1 MKRSILVNLLVLGLV
16 VAIGGF
22 GCKTKPKG
30 LTPITGQK
38 TAVAGP
44 GTGPF
49 VGTGAVAPGLDTTT
63 TANTKPIDLAPKG
76 PEGTSPLSGLENFEN
91 FDANREVFK
100 AYTVYFEFDR
110 SSVKEGER
118 SKVEA
123 VAAYLKTAPNDNALL
138 IEGHCDERG
147 TEEYNRALGE
157 RRALALRDYLINL
170 GIGAER
176 IRTISYGKDKPL
188 DQGHDDTA
196 WAKNRRG
203 EFLLLTPKK

>member
-1 MKRSILVNLLVLGLV
+1 MKRSILLNLLVLGLV

-38 TAVAGP
+38 AAVTGP
-44 GTGPF
+44 GAGPF
-49 VGTGAVAPGLDTTT
+49 VGQGGVGTGLDTT
-63 TANTKPIDLAPKG
+63 AAKPVDMTPKG
-76 PEGTSPLSGLENFEN
+76 PEGTSPLAGLENFEN
-91 FDANREVFK
+91 FDANRDVFK
-100 AYTVYFEFDR
+100 AYIVYFEFDR
-110 SSVKEGER
+110 STVKEGER

-123 VAAYLKTAPNDNALL
+123 VAAYLKTAPADNALL

-188 DQGHDDTA
+188 EQGHDENA
-196 WAKNRRG
+196 WSKNRRG

>member
-30 LTPITGQK
+30 LTPILGQK
-38 TAVAGP
+38 TAVTGP

-49 VGTGAVAPGLDTTT
+49 VGTGAVAPGFDTTSGGPK
-63 TANTKPIDLAPKG
+63 ASDLAKG
-76 PEGTSPLSGLENFEN
+76 PEGTTALGNLDTFEN
-91 FDANREVFK
+91 FNADRGVFS
-100 AYTVYFEFDR
+100 AYIVYFEFDR

-123 VAAYLKTAPNDNALL
+123 VAAYLKTAPADNALL

-176 IRTISYGKDKPL
+176 IRTISYGKDKPV

-196 WAKNRRG
+196 WSKNRRG

>member
-38 TAVAGP
+38 AAVSGP

-49 VGTGAVAPGLDTTT
+49 VPQGNVGPGFDTTSSGPKAT
-63 TANTKPIDLAPKG
+63 DLAKG
-76 PEGTSPLSGLENFEN
+76 PEGTTALSGLENFEN

-123 VAAYLKTAPNDNALL
+123 VAAYLKTAPADNALL

-176 IRTISYGKDKPL
+176 IRTISYGKDKAV

>member
-1 MKRSILVNLLVLGLV
+1 MKRSILLNLLVLGLV
-16 VAIGGF
+16 VAIGGM
-22 GCKTKPKG
+22 GCKHKAKG

-38 TAVAGP
+38 AAVAGP
-44 GTGPF
+44 GAGPF
-49 VGTGAVAPGLDTTT
+49 VPAGGVGTGLDTTGV
-63 TANTKPIDLAPKG
+63 KPLDLAKG
-76 PEGTSPLSGLENFEN
+76 PEGTTALAGLENFEN
-91 FDANREVFK
+91 FDANRDVFK
-100 AYTVYFEFDR
+100 AYIVYFDFDR
-110 SSVKEGER
+110 STVREGER

-123 VAAYLKTAPNDNALL
+123 VAAYLKTAPADNALL

-157 RRALALRDYLINL
+157 RRALALREYLTNL
-170 GIGAER
+170 GVGPER

-188 DQGHDDTA
+188 DMAHDESA

>member
-16 VAIGGF
+16 VTLGGF

-30 LTPITGQK
+30 LTPINGQK
-38 TAVAGP
+38 AAVANP

-49 VGTGAVAPGLDTTT
+49 VNPGGVGPGTGVTGVQPV
-63 TANTKPIDLAPKG
+63 DLAKG
-76 PEGTSPLSGLENFEN
+76 PEGTTALAGMDTFEN
-91 FDANREVFK
+91 FNANREVFQ
-100 AYTVYFEFDR
+100 AYTVHFDFDR
-110 SSVKEGER
+110 STVKEGER

-123 VAAYLKTAPNDNALL
+123 VAAYLKTAPADNALL
-138 IEGHCDERG
+138 VEGHCDERG

-157 RRALALRDYLINL
+157 RRALALREYLINL

-176 IRTISYGKDKPL
+176 IRTISYGKDKPV
-188 DQGHDDTA
+188 DFGHDEAA